1 MKIGIISD
9 THTKV
14 KKAARAIETLVR
26 DGAEFIVHAG
36 DIVELETLEILHKG
50 SLKYV
55 AVYGN
60 NDSHLASHH
69 GSFNLVQEPHYFKMA
84 DTKFKLMH
92 LPFYMSPDADVIISG
107 HTHEFSSEFINNT
120 LFINSGEVCARNKPV
135 SEWAMLEI
143 IEDKFI
149 VTKYTRARKSEVI
162 EKEEIRY
169 TREKK

>member
-26 DGAEFIVHAG
+26 DGAKFIVHAG
-36 DIVELETLEILHKG
+36 DIVELETLEILQKS

-143 IEDKFI
+143 TEEMFV
-149 VTKYTRARKSEVI
+149 VTKYTRAKKSEVI